1 MWTYN
6 APLRD
11 MHFVIE
17 EVLKAPAAW
26 AQTPAFEDLDADT
39 SRQILEEAGKF
50 ANGVLA
56 PINGTADLQGCS
68 WHDGNVTTPQ
78 GYPAA
83 YKAYVE
89 GGWPALACDP
99 AFGGQGLPQLLNAAL
114 NEMIAAAN
122 HGWTMY
128 PGLLHGAYDC
138 IKAHGSEALKIRYL
152 EKLTSGEWLA
162 TMNLSEP
169 QAGSDLSQVRT
180 KAEAGPM
187 TDDGASWLITGS
199 KIWISGGD
207 QDMTDNIVHL
217 VLCRLPDA
225 PAGNKGLSLMVAPK
239 FLPDGSRNKI
249 RCDGVEKKM
258 GIKGSATCAMSF
270 EGAAG
275 WLVGEPHKGLT
286 AMFVMMNSA
295 RLHVAMQGLGH
306 LEMAQQNAHAY
317 ASERVQGK
325 ATTTTKAKINGK
337 PGTIDQHP
345 AVRRNLWSL
354 RSLCEGE
361 RVLAYWTAQLLD
373 QAHSHPDAAQR
384 AKAEDLVAQLT
395 PVAKAFFTDN
405 GNRGAN
411 EALQVWGGYGY
422 VHEYGIE
429 QTVRDSRIAM
439 IYEGTNEIQA
449 IDLLQRKIM
458 SDGGAKLID
467 LLAVLELEIDACTGE
482 PALKEFAEALSAQ
495 TETTRE
501 AIGALLAAR
510 EADAEWSLRVADDFL
525 RGLGFTLLAWAWAR
539 SARVALPKVADVWY
553 ADKIKTARFG
563 VQWLLPEANFRWQRV
578 LAREAVLPEI
588 D

>member
-17 EVLKAPAAW
+17 EVLQAPAKW
-26 AQTPAFEDLDADT
+26 VQTPAFQDLDADT
-39 SRQILEEAGKF
+39 SRHILEEAGKF
-50 ANGVLA
+50 ASGVLA
-56 PINGTADLQGCS
+56 PINSAADLEGCN
-68 WHDGNVTTPQ
+68 WNDGNVTTPQ
-78 GYPAA
+78 GYPAV
-83 YKAYVE
+83 YKAYVD

-99 AFGGQGLPQLLNAAL
+99 AYGGQGLPQLLNAAL
-114 NEMIAAAN
+114 NEMISAAN

-138 IKAHGSEALKIRYL
+138 IKAHGSDALKTRYL

-187 TDDGASWLITGS
+187 TEDGASWLITGS

-225 PAGNKGLSLMVAPK
+225 PPGNKGLSLMVAPK

-270 EGAAG
+270 EGATG

-306 LEMAQQNAHAY
+306 LEMAQQNAHTY

-325 ATTTTKAKINGK
+325 AKAKIDGK
-337 PGTIDQHP
+337 VGTIDQHP

-361 RVLAYWTAQLLD
+361 RVVAYWTAQLLD
-373 QAHSHPDAAQR
+373 EAHCNPDADER
-384 AKAEDLVAQLT
+384 AKAEDLVALLT

-458 SDGGAKLID
+458 TDGGAKLLN
-467 LLAVLELEIDACTGE
+467 LLAVLELELEAGAGVPELD
-482 PALKEFAEALSAQ
+482 EFTTALSNQIAA
-495 TETTRE
+495 TRE
-501 AIGALLAAR
+501 AVGALLAAR
-510 EADAEWSLRVADDFL
+510 EVDPDWSLRVADDFL

-539 SARVALPKVADVWY
+539 SARVSLPQVADAWY
-553 ADKIKTARFG
+553 ASKVKAARFG
-563 VQWLLPEANFRWQRV
+563 VQWLLPEANYRWQRV
-578 LAREAVLPEI
+578 MARDATLPEI
-588 D
+588 S